1 MPQIV
6 RWFIRTSAIYLVL
19 TFLLGA
25 IFLYHNWLVGPV
37 PRPWIIA
44 HLHAGL
50 VGWLV
55 NIVIGVGLW
64 MFPLNKEEF
73 PAGGGRYPPALA
85 RFCYLGL
92 NIGLAVRLVADL
104 LFAHTGNHFMG
115 ALMALAGIPQ
125 VAAAAIFL
133 YVVWKR
139 VRQVSG
145 LKANP

>member
-1 MPQIV
+1 MPQKV
-6 RWFIRTSAIYLVL
+6 HWFIRTSAVYFVL

-25 IFLYHNWLVGPV
+25 IFLYHNWLVGPM
-37 PRPWIIA
+37 PRPWVIA

-55 NIVIGVGLW
+55 DIVIGVGLGR
-64 MFPLNKEEF
+64 FALNREEF
-73 PAGGGRYPPALA
+73 PKGGGRYPPALA
-85 RFCYLGL
+85 HFCYLGL
-92 NIGLAVRLVADL
+92 NIKRRVRRVAAL
-104 LFAHTGNHFMG
+104 LFCQTGNHLMG
-115 ALMALAGIPQ
+115 GLMALAGIPQ